1 MVDVVFFVVVVSVD
15 VVLLAAADD
24 DATCEDS
31 VLDLVLVFVE
41 VEDSPVLV
49 EDLVGEADALAEWPP
64 EPADELESEVVV
76 DFVDVLVVVD
86 LVDESVSVLVDVAV
100 FEDFEDVSPEVV
112 VVVVPVLVA
121 VEPVAVTP
129 TALRE
134 LPSVSKASK

>member
-1 MVDVVFFVVVVSVD
+1 MDVVFFVVVVSVD

-31 VLDLVLVFVE
+31 VLDLALVFVE
-41 VEDSPVLV
+41 VEDFSVLV
-49 EDLVGEADALAEWPP
+49 EVGEADALAEWPP

-76 DFVDVLVVVD
+76 DFVNVLVFVD
-86 LVDESVSVLVDVAV
+86 LVDVSVSVLVDVAV

>member
-1 MVDVVFFVVVVSVD
+1 MVFFVVLVSVD

-41 VEDSPVLV
+41 VEESLVLV
-49 EDLVGEADALAEWPP
+49 EDLVEVGEADALAEWPP

-76 DFVDVLVVVD
+76 DFVDVLVFVD
-86 LVDESVSVLVDVAV
+86 LVDVSVSVLVDVAV
-100 FEDFEDVSPEVV
+100 FVDFEDVSPEVV